1 MLISV
6 VLILLVAAG
15 GFALSYLIE
24 SDEPFLWRAAA
35 GTVIGSAIYGTFTFV
50 IACLAGLTVASP
62 VALALTLSPL
72 LVLRD
77 KERWRRFKID
87 WQRAT
92 NKMQGGSAVK
102 ILRFAFYA
110 FFFILFC
117 LFFSQVMYQTPQGIF
132 TGGSN
137 NLGDLPFHLGAI

>member
-1 MLISV
+1 MLVSA

-35 GTVIGSAIYGTFTFV
+35 GTVIGSAIYGTLTFV
-50 IACLAGLTVASP
+50 IACIAGIAFASP
-62 VALALTLSPL
+62 AALAITLLPL
-72 LVLRD
+72 LLLRD

-92 NKMQGGSAVK
+92 NKMQGGSGIK
-102 ILRFAFYA
+102 FLRFAYYA
-110 FFFILFC
+110 FFVVLFC
-117 LFFSQVMYQTPQGIF
+117 LFFSQAMYQTPQGIF
-132 TGGSN
+132 T
-137 NLGDLPFHLGAI
+137 